1 MFTRYKIIRSF
12 KELKQLVEACLK
24 TGYASVDFETNGK
37 GIYTDEFKPT
47 ILSVT
52 FQVGSGCSIPLQH
65 FDESLEWMQDGVWLD
80 WLLYFGRNV
89 IENPKVVKIA
99 WNWKFDNQIF
109 QKYHIYSR
117 GTVIDGML
125 AKYLLNEERPNGL
138 KDMVRRYL
146 PEFADY
152 EKYDKFETI
161 SWDKKPLEPL
171 CKYGCMDTDFTFRL
185 AMFLEKKLIDK
196 GFYNLYRNL
205 IMPASKVLQEAES
218 NGLPFDIELNS
229 ELTEKYATLIKEV
242 TSNLRNLKVI
252 RRYEKKLL
260 SDRISNYIDKLNEEI
275 AQLSDDPSK
284 ARSIKTREAKISRV
298 LAGEYVTKDEKKLV
312 EPINFN
318 SQKQMVDLLYNSK
331 KGFKFPILEYTRDAK
346 TKNPSDNPSTSSD
359 TLEKLIPDDKTGFI
373 KNLLDL
379 RGLDK
384 MNSTYILGL
393 RELVQS
399 DNRVH
404 PTFLIHGTVSGRLS
418 SRNPN
423 GQNIPKV
430 MVNPDIKRQFITPP
444 GKLFLTYD
452 YSQAELRI
460 LAHLAKEDTML
471 EWFRTGKDIHLASAC
486 KKYHEDYD
494 SILPIYEDEQ
504 HELYPLWKKRRK
516 QAKTINFGIVY
527 EQSAKKLAESLS
539 TPDEK
544 VSGEEGQVF
553 LDEYFET
560 FPKIK
565 RFMDRQHKF
574 MEKHGYCESLFGRRR
589 RCPKVYSDNYSEYLE
604 ALRQCVDEETEALTT
619 DGWKRYDQLYNGQ
632 LILTKNCNT
641 GILEWQPI
649 ENINIY
655 PDYQGDLYSFEGK
668 TFSALTNG
676 KHRWLCNHDSKP
688 GSKAEFLTTEELYNS
703 KIVRP
708 IHRTGEYNGNSKKV
722 LDDDLVYL
730 LGIILTD
737 GHLRYYRDKT
747 KPRYGKPWY
756 ALITQSKEKNIPL
769 IQSAIDK
776 LDNRFTYIH
785 KVYGK
790 KHVWKF
796 NKDFADYLDT
806 IIPNKKLNM
815 SLIHSLTKSQIRLL
829 LDGMILG
836 DGCKH
841 GTRILTSSIE
851 QANLIQVLVVM
862 AGYYSNIL
870 INDNRGIHISNKI
883 KRGKIITKNISYLV
897 TIGESKY
904 FHHRSTRGIN
914 HIKKLSN
921 QKQLIWCPTVKNGT
935 WVCRRKG
942 KTYITGNSTN
952 MPCQSAASDMAL
964 FASIIV
970 YEKVKKGELPP
981 MQEVNTV
988 HDSVYQ
994 FIEPRYITP
1003 DTIFGIWDI
1012 CRNPSTKK
1020 YFGFEIKDVDMSMDF
1035 TVGRT
1040 MAEELPYIPGYD
1052 YNKML
1057 SPNFDID
1064 EYYAEH
1070 RKVKGIQIVDYPK
1083 EFKEYFRESW
1093 RKR

>member
-218 NGLPFDIELNS
+218 NGLPFDLELNS
-229 ELTEKYATLIKEV
+229 ELTEKYAALIKEV

-260 SDRISNYIDKLNEEI
+260 SDRVSNYIDKLNEEI
-275 AQLSDDPSK
+275 SQLSDDPSK

-298 LAGEYVTKDEKKLV
+298 LAGEYVTNDEKKLV
-312 EPINFN
+312 EPVNFN
-318 SQKQMVDLLYNSK
+318 SQKQMVDLLYNSE

-346 TKNPSDNPSTSSD
+346 TKKPTNNPSTSSE

-404 PTFLIHGTVSGRLS
+404 PTFLIHGCVSGNTKLIGKEKDIRIQDICPKEMGIMDVWDRDIWVLSHEGTWEQVTHTINKGKQPLYKITTQDGYTLKCTKEHKLLTPGGWKKVSYIFKHNLNVVMYDTSKLDITKPVVGKKYDEVIFRDIPGWDGYIASSEGKIYSVKVLGGRGVLDYNHPHELVPRECNPGRLRVYLRNNSKKKYAFQVSHLVWMAFNNELHIPNNMVIDHINCNTLDNRPENLQCITYSENVKRAYKYSRSSFTSNGINGSNKFNTLTISKILEDYQNGNTQVEICEKYDISQKQVSGIVNGQRRKDIYLTKLISMEYEGEKTIYDLSVNDKHSYVTRSNFINSNTTSGRLS

-544 VSGEEGQVF
+544 VSDEEGQVF

-604 ALRQCVDEETEALTT
+604 ALRQ
-619 DGWKRYDQLYNGQ
+619 
-632 LILTKNCNT
+632 
-641 GILEWQPI
+641 
-649 ENINIY
+649 
-655 PDYQGDLYSFEGK
+655 
-668 TFSALTNG
+668 
-676 KHRWLCNHDSKP
+676 
-688 GSKAEFLTTEELYNS
+688 
-703 KIVRP
+703 
-708 IHRTGEYNGNSKKV
+708 
-722 LDDDLVYL
+722 
-730 LGIILTD
+730 
-737 GHLRYYRDKT
+737 
-747 KPRYGKPWY
+747 
-756 ALITQSKEKNIPL
+756 
-769 IQSAIDK
+769 
-776 LDNRFTYIH
+776 
-785 KVYGK
+785 
-790 KHVWKF
+790 
-796 NKDFADYLDT
+796 
-806 IIPNKKLNM
+806 
-815 SLIHSLTKSQIRLL
+815 
-829 LDGMILG
+829 
-836 DGCKH
+836 
-841 GTRILTSSIE
+841 
-851 QANLIQVLVVM
+851 
-862 AGYYSNIL
+862 
-870 INDNRGIHISNKI
+870 
-883 KRGKIITKNISYLV
+883 
-897 TIGESKY
+897 
-904 FHHRSTRGIN
+904 
-914 HIKKLSN
+914 
-921 QKQLIWCPTVKNGT
+921 
-935 WVCRRKG
+935 
-942 KTYITGNSTN
+942 STN

>member
-1 MFTRYKIIRSF
+1 M
-12 KELKQLVEACLK
+12 VEACLN
-24 TGYASVDFETNGK
+24 TGYASVDFETNAE
-37 GIYTDEFKPT
+37 GIYKDTFKPT
-47 ILSVT
+47 ILSVS

-65 FDESLEWMQDGVWLD
+65 FDESVKDIPWLK
-80 WLLYFGRNV
+80 WLQYFGRKV
-89 IENPKVVKIA
+89 VENPKVVKVA
-99 WNWKFDNQIF
+99 QNFKFDNQIF
-109 QKYHIYSR
+109 VKYGIYVR
-117 GTVIDGML
+117 GTVIDTML
-125 AKYLLNEERPNGL
+125 AKYLLNEEKPHGL
-138 KDMVRRYL
+138 KPMVAKYL

-161 SWDKKPLEPL
+161 PWDKKPLEPL
-171 CKYGCMDTDFTFRL
+171 ARYGCMDTDFTLRL
-185 AMFLEKKLIDK
+185 ALFLEKKLIDK

-205 IMPASKVLQEAES
+205 IMPASKVLQDAET
-218 NGLPFDIELNS
+218 NGLPIDLSFNDFLQD
-229 ELTEKYATLIKEV
+229 KYSKLIQETNDK
-242 TSNLRNLKVI
+242 LRSVRQIK
-252 RRYEKKLL
+252 RYQKYSLEQRKQV
-260 SDRISNYIDKLNEEI
+260 YIDKLTQEIEE
-275 AQLSDDPSK
+275 LSGDPKK
-284 ARSIKTREAKISRV
+284 AKIIKNREDKISRI
-298 LAGEYVTKDEKKLV
+298 LAGEYKTNDEKKLI

-318 SQKQMVDLLYNSK
+318 STKQMVDLLYLSS
-331 KGFKFPILEYTRDAK
+331 KGFKFPVIEYTKDK
-346 TKNPSDNPSTSSD
+346 KNKPTSNPSTSED
-359 TLEKLIPDDKTGFI
+359 TLLKILYQDKSGFI
-373 KNLLDL
+373 KALLDL

-384 MNSTYILGL
+384 MNSTYIVGL

-399 DNRVH
+399 DNKVH
-404 PTFLIHGTVSGRLS
+404 PTFLISGTTSGRLS

-430 MVNPDIKRQFITPP
+430 MVNPDIKKQFIPP
-444 GKLFLTYD
+444 SGKLFLTYD

-460 LAHLAKEDTML
+460 LAHLANEETML

-494 SILPIYEDEQ
+494 KIIKIYEDEQ

-527 EQSAKKLAESLS
+527 EQSAHKLAESLS
-539 TPDEK
+539 TPEEK
-544 VSGEEGQVF
+544 VEDSEGQQF
-553 LDEYFET
+553 LDEYFTT

-565 RFMDRQHKF
+565 KFMDKQHKF
-574 MEKHGYCESLFGRRR
+574 MEKHGYCVSLFGRRR
-589 RCPKVYSDNYSEYLE
+589 RCPKVYSDNFSEYLE

-619 DGWKRYDQLYNGQ
+619 DGWRRYDQLYNGQ

-730 LGIILTD
+730 RGIILTD

-970 YEKVKKGELPP
+970 WEKVRKGELPP
-981 MQEVNTV
+981 MKEVNTV

-994 FIEPRYITP
+994 FIEPKYITP
-1003 DTIFGIWDI
+1003 DTIYKVWDI

-1057 SPNFDID
+1057 SKDFDIG
-1064 EYYAEH
+1064 EYYAKH
-1070 RKVKGIQIVDYPK
+1070 RKVKNIPIEKYPK
-1083 EFKEYFRESW
+1083 KFKSYFDESW

>member
-12 KELKQLVEACLK
+12 KELKQLVEACLN
-24 TGYASVDFETNGK
+24 TGYASVDFETNAE
-37 GIYTDEFKPT
+37 GIYKDTFKPT
-47 ILSVT
+47 ILSVS

-65 FDESLEWMQDGVWLD
+65 FDESVKEIPWLK
-80 WLLYFGRNV
+80 WLQYFGRRV
-89 IENPKVVKIA
+89 VENPNIVKVA
-99 WNWKFDNQIF
+99 QNFKFDNQIF
-109 QKYHIYSR
+109 VKYGIYVR
-117 GTVIDGML
+117 GTVIDTML
-125 AKYLLNEERPNGL
+125 AKYLLNEEKPHGL
-138 KDMVRRYL
+138 KPMVAKYL

-161 SWDKKPLEPL
+161 PWDKKPLEPL
-171 CKYGCMDTDFTFRL
+171 ARYGCMDTDFTLRL
-185 AMFLEKKLIDK
+185 ALFLEKKLIDK

-205 IMPASKVLQEAES
+205 IMPASKVLQDAET
-218 NGLPFDIELNS
+218 NGLPIDLSFNDFLQD
-229 ELTEKYATLIKEV
+229 KYSKLIQETNDK
-242 TSNLRNLKVI
+242 LRSVRQIK
-252 RRYEKKLL
+252 RYQKYSLEQRKQV
-260 SDRISNYIDKLNEEI
+260 YIDKLTQEIEE
-275 AQLSDDPSK
+275 LSGDPKK
-284 ARSIKTREAKISRV
+284 AKSIKNREDKISRI
-298 LAGEYVTKDEKKLV
+298 LAGEYKTNDEKKLI
-312 EPINFN
+312 EPVNFN
-318 SQKQMVDLLYNSK
+318 STKQMVDLLYISP
-331 KGFKFPILEYTRDAK
+331 KGFKFPIVEYTKDKRNK
-346 TKNPSDNPSTSSD
+346 PTDNPSTSED
-359 TLEKLIPDDKTGFI
+359 TLIKISDQDKTGFI
-373 KNLLDL
+373 KSLLDL

-384 MNSTYILGL
+384 MNSTYIVGL

-399 DNRVH
+399 DNKVH
-404 PTFLIHGTVSGRLS
+404 PTFLISGTTSGRLS

-430 MVNPDIKRQFITPP
+430 MVNPDIKKQFIPP
-444 GKLFLTYD
+444 SGKLFLTYD

-460 LAHLAKEDTML
+460 LAHLANEETML

-494 SILPIYEDEQ
+494 KIIKIYEDEQ

-527 EQSAKKLAESLS
+527 EQSAHKLAESLS
-539 TPDEK
+539 TPEEK
-544 VSGEEGQVF
+544 VEDSEGQQF
-553 LDEYFET
+553 LDEYFTT

-565 RFMDRQHKF
+565 KFMDKQHKF
-574 MEKHGYCESLFGRRR
+574 MEKHGYCVSLFGRRR
-589 RCPKVYSDNYSEYLE
+589 RCPKVYSDNFSEYLE

-619 DGWKRYDQLYNGQ
+619 DGWRRYDQLYNGQ

-708 IHRTGEYNGNSKKV
+708 IHRTGEYNGNRKKV

-815 SLIHSLTKSQIRLL
+815 SLIHSLTKPQIRLL

-970 YEKVKKGELPP
+970 WEKVRKGELPP
-981 MQEVNTV
+981 MKEVNTV

-994 FIEPRYITP
+994 FIEPKYITP
-1003 DTIFGIWDI
+1003 DTIYKVWDI

-1057 SPNFDID
+1057 SKDFDID

-1070 RKVKGIQIVDYPK
+1070 RKVKNIPIEKYPK
-1083 EFKEYFRESW
+1083 KFKSYFDESW

>member
-12 KELKQLVEACLK
+12 KELKQLVEACLN
-24 TGYASVDFETNGK
+24 TGYASVDFETNAE
-37 GIYTDEFKPT
+37 GIYKDTFKPT
-47 ILSVT
+47 ILSVS

-65 FDESLEWMQDGVWLD
+65 FDESVKEIPWLK
-80 WLLYFGRNV
+80 WLQYFGRRV
-89 IENPKVVKIA
+89 VENPNIVKVA
-99 WNWKFDNQIF
+99 QNFKFDNQIF
-109 QKYHIYSR
+109 VKYGIYVR
-117 GTVIDGML
+117 GTVIDTML
-125 AKYLLNEERPNGL
+125 AKYLLNEEKPHGL
-138 KDMVRRYL
+138 KPMVAKYL

-161 SWDKKPLEPL
+161 PWDKKPLEPL
-171 CKYGCMDTDFTFRL
+171 ARYGCMDTDFTLRL
-185 AMFLEKKLIDK
+185 ALFLEKKLIDK

-205 IMPASKVLQEAES
+205 IMPASKVLQDAETS
-218 NGLPFDIELNS
+218 GLPIDLSFNDFLQD
-229 ELTEKYATLIKEV
+229 KYSKLIQETNDK
-242 TSNLRNLKVI
+242 LRSVRQIK
-252 RRYEKKLL
+252 RYQKYSLEQRKR
-260 SDRISNYIDKLNEEI
+260 DYIDKLTQEIEE
-275 AQLSDDPSK
+275 LSSDPKK
-284 ARSIKTREAKISRV
+284 AKSIKNREDKISRI
-298 LAGEYVTKDEKKLV
+298 LAGEYKTNDEKKLI
-312 EPINFN
+312 EPVNFN
-318 SQKQMVDLLYNSK
+318 STKQMVDLLYISP
-331 KGFKFPILEYTRDAK
+331 KGFKFPIVEYTKDKRNK
-346 TKNPSDNPSTSSD
+346 PTDNPSTSED
-359 TLEKLIPDDKTGFI
+359 TLIKISDQDKTGFI
-373 KNLLDL
+373 KSLLDL

-384 MNSTYILGL
+384 MNSTYIVGL

-399 DNRVH
+399 DNKVH
-404 PTFLIHGTVSGRLS
+404 PTFLISGTTSGRLS

-430 MVNPDIKRQFITPP
+430 MVNPDIKKQFIPPP

-460 LAHLAKEDTML
+460 LAHLAKEETML

-494 SILPIYEDEQ
+494 KIIKIYEDEQ

-527 EQSAKKLAESLS
+527 EQSAHKLAESLS
-539 TPDEK
+539 TPEEK
-544 VSGEEGQVF
+544 VEDSEGQQF
-553 LDEYFET
+553 LDEYFTT

-565 RFMDRQHKF
+565 KFMDKQHKF
-574 MEKHGYCESLFGRRR
+574 MEKHGYCVSLFGRRR
-589 RCPKVYSDNYSEYLE
+589 RCPKVYSDNFSEYLE
-604 ALRQCVDEETEALTT
+604 ALRQCVDEETEVLTSS
-619 DGWKRYDQLYNGQ
+619 GWKRYNQLVNGN
-632 LILTKNCNT
+632 LILTKNPYN
-641 GILEWQPI
+641 GVLEWQPL
-649 ENINIY
+649 EKVNIY
-655 PDYQGDLYSFEGK
+655 PDYEGDLYSIEGK

-676 KHRWLCNHDSKP
+676 KHRWLCNHNSKP
-688 GSKAEFLTTEELYNS
+688 GSKYEFLTSEELYNS

-708 IHRTGEYNGNSKKV
+708 IHRTGEYKGSRNKV
-722 LDDDLVYL
+722 LDDNLVYL

-737 GHLRYYRDKT
+737 GHIRYYRDKS

-970 YEKVKKGELPP
+970 WEKVRKGELPP
-981 MQEVNTV
+981 MKEVNTV

-994 FIEPRYITP
+994 FIEPKYITP
-1003 DTIFGIWDI
+1003 DTIYKVWDI

-1057 SPNFDID
+1057 SKDFDID

-1070 RKVKGIQIVDYPK
+1070 RKVKNIPIEKYPK
-1083 EFKEYFRESW
+1083 KFKSYFDESW

>member
-12 KELKQLVEACLK
+12 KELKQLVEACLN
-24 TGYASVDFETNGK
+24 TGYASVDFETNAE
-37 GIYTDEFKPT
+37 GIYKDTFKPT
-47 ILSVT
+47 ILSVS

-65 FDESLEWMQDGVWLD
+65 FDESVKEIPWLK
-80 WLLYFGRNV
+80 WLQYFGRRV
-89 IENPKVVKIA
+89 IENPNIVKVA
-99 WNWKFDNQIF
+99 QNFKFDNQIF
-109 QKYHIYSR
+109 VKYGIYVR
-117 GTVIDGML
+117 GTVIDTML
-125 AKYLLNEERPNGL
+125 AKYLLNEEKPHGL
-138 KDMVRRYL
+138 KPMVAKYL

-161 SWDKKPLEPL
+161 PWDKKPLEPL
-171 CKYGCMDTDFTFRL
+171 ARYGCMDTDFTLRL
-185 AMFLEKKLIDK
+185 ALFLEKKLIDK

-205 IMPASKVLQEAES
+205 IMPASKVLQDAET
-218 NGLPFDIELNS
+218 NGLPIDLSFNDFLQD
-229 ELTEKYATLIKEV
+229 KYSKLIQETNDK
-242 TSNLRNLKVI
+242 LRSVRQIK
-252 RRYEKKLL
+252 RYQKYILEQRKQV
-260 SDRISNYIDKLNEEI
+260 YIDKLTQEIEE
-275 AQLSDDPSK
+275 LYGDPKK
-284 ARSIKTREAKISRV
+284 AKSIKNREDKISRI
-298 LAGEYVTKDEKKLV
+298 LAGEYKTNDEKKLI
-312 EPINFN
+312 EPVNFN
-318 SQKQMVDLLYNSK
+318 STKQMVDLLYLSP
-331 KGFKFPILEYTRDAK
+331 KGFKFPIVEYTKDKRNK
-346 TKNPSDNPSTSSD
+346 PTDNPSTSED
-359 TLEKLIPDDKTGFI
+359 TLIKISDQDKTGFI
-373 KNLLDL
+373 KSLLDL

-384 MNSTYILGL
+384 MNSTYIVGL

-399 DNRVH
+399 DNKVH
-404 PTFLIHGTVSGRLS
+404 PTFLISGTTSGRLS

-430 MVNPDIKRQFITPP
+430 MVNPDIKKQFIPP
-444 GKLFLTYD
+444 SGKLFLTYD

-460 LAHLAKEDTML
+460 LAHLANEETML

-494 SILPIYEDEQ
+494 KIIKIYEDEQ

-527 EQSAKKLAESLS
+527 EQSAHKLAESLS
-539 TPDEK
+539 TPEEK
-544 VSGEEGQVF
+544 VEDSEGQQF
-553 LDEYFET
+553 LDEYFTT

-565 RFMDRQHKF
+565 KFMDKQHKF
-574 MEKHGYCESLFGRRR
+574 MEKHGYCVSLFGRRR
-589 RCPKVYSDNYSEYLE
+589 RCPKVYSDNFSEYLE

-619 DGWKRYDQLYNGQ
+619 DGWRRYDQLYNGQ

-708 IHRTGEYNGNSKKV
+708 IHRTGEYNGNRKKV

-870 INDNRGIHISNKI
+870 INYNRGIHISNKI

-970 YEKVKKGELPP
+970 WEKVRKGELPP
-981 MQEVNTV
+981 MKEVNTV

-994 FIEPRYITP
+994 FIEPKYITP
-1003 DTIFGIWDI
+1003 DTIYKVWDI

-1057 SPNFDID
+1057 SKDFDID

-1070 RKVKGIQIVDYPK
+1070 RKVKNIPIEKYPK
-1083 EFKEYFRESW
+1083 KFKSYFDESW

>member
-12 KELKQLVEACLK
+12 KEIKQLVEACLN
-24 TGYASVDFETNGK
+24 TGYASVDFETNAE
-37 GIYTDEFKPT
+37 GIYKDTFKPT
-47 ILSVT
+47 ILSVS

-65 FDESLEWMQDGVWLD
+65 FDESVKEIPWLK
-80 WLLYFGRNV
+80 WLQYFGRRV
-89 IENPKVVKIA
+89 VENPNIVKVA
-99 WNWKFDNQIF
+99 QNFKFDNQIF
-109 QKYHIYSR
+109 VKYGIYVR
-117 GTVIDGML
+117 GTVIDTML
-125 AKYLLNEERPNGL
+125 AKYLLNEEKPHGL
-138 KDMVRRYL
+138 KPMVAKYL

-161 SWDKKPLEPL
+161 PWDKKPLEPL
-171 CKYGCMDTDFTFRL
+171 ARYGCMDTDFTLRL
-185 AMFLEKKLIDK
+185 ALFLEKKLIDK

-205 IMPASKVLQEAES
+205 IMPASKVLQDAET
-218 NGLPFDIELNS
+218 NGLPIDLSFNDFLQD
-229 ELTEKYATLIKEV
+229 KYSKLIQETNDK
-242 TSNLRNLKVI
+242 LRSVRQIK
-252 RRYEKKLL
+252 RYQKYILEQRKQV
-260 SDRISNYIDKLNEEI
+260 YIDKLTQEIEE
-275 AQLSDDPSK
+275 LSGDPK
-284 ARSIKTREAKISRV
+284 KVKSIKNREDKISRI
-298 LAGEYVTKDEKKLV
+298 LAGEYRTNDEKKLI
-312 EPINFN
+312 EPVNFN
-318 SQKQMVDLLYNSK
+318 STKQMVDLLYLSP
-331 KGFKFPILEYTRDAK
+331 KGFKFPIVEYTKDKRNK
-346 TKNPSDNPSTSSD
+346 PTDNPSTSED
-359 TLEKLIPDDKTGFI
+359 TLIKISDQDKTGFI
-373 KNLLDL
+373 KSLLDL

-384 MNSTYILGL
+384 MNSTYIVGL

-399 DNRVH
+399 DNKVH
-404 PTFLIHGTVSGRLS
+404 PTFLISGTTSGRLS

-430 MVNPDIKRQFITPP
+430 MVNPDIKKQFIPP
-444 GKLFLTYD
+444 SGKLFLTYD

-460 LAHLAKEDTML
+460 LAHLANEETML

-494 SILPIYEDEQ
+494 KIIKIYEDEQ

-527 EQSAKKLAESLS
+527 EQSAHKLAESLS
-539 TPDEK
+539 TPEEK
-544 VSGEEGQVF
+544 VEDSEGQQF
-553 LDEYFET
+553 LDEYFTT

-565 RFMDRQHKF
+565 KFMDKQHKF
-574 MEKHGYCESLFGRRR
+574 MEKHGYCVSLFGRRR
-589 RCPKVYSDNYSEYLE
+589 RCPKVYSDNFSEYLE

-619 DGWKRYDQLYNGQ
+619 DGWRRYDQLYNGQ

-708 IHRTGEYNGNSKKV
+708 IHRTGEYNGNRKKV

-970 YEKVKKGELPP
+970 WEKVRKGELPP
-981 MQEVNTV
+981 MKEVNTV

-994 FIEPRYITP
+994 FIEPKYITP
-1003 DTIFGIWDI
+1003 DTIYKVWDI

-1057 SPNFDID
+1057 SKDFDID

-1070 RKVKGIQIVDYPK
+1070 RKVKNIPIEKYPK
-1083 EFKEYFRESW
+1083 KFKSYFDESW

>member
-12 KELKQLVEACLK
+12 KELKQLVEACLN
-24 TGYASVDFETNGK
+24 TGYASVDFETNAE
-37 GIYTDEFKPT
+37 GIYKNTFKPT
-47 ILSVT
+47 ILSVS

-65 FDESLEWMQDGVWLD
+65 FDESVKEIPWLK
-80 WLLYFGRNV
+80 WLQYFGRRV
-89 IENPKVVKIA
+89 VENPNIVKVA
-99 WNWKFDNQIF
+99 QNFKFDNQIF
-109 QKYHIYSR
+109 VKYGIYVR
-117 GTVIDGML
+117 GTVIDTML
-125 AKYLLNEERPNGL
+125 AKYLLNEEKPHGL
-138 KDMVRRYL
+138 KPMVAKYL

-161 SWDKKPLEPL
+161 PWDKKPLEPL
-171 CKYGCMDTDFTFRL
+171 ARYGCMDTDFTLRL
-185 AMFLEKKLIDK
+185 ALFLEKKLIDK

-205 IMPASKVLQEAES
+205 IMPASKVLQDAET
-218 NGLPFDIELNS
+218 NGLPIDLSFNDFLQD
-229 ELTEKYATLIKEV
+229 KYSKLIQETNDK
-242 TSNLRNLKVI
+242 LRSVRQIK
-252 RRYEKKLL
+252 RYQKYSLEQRKQV
-260 SDRISNYIDKLNEEI
+260 YIDKLTQEIEE
-275 AQLSDDPSK
+275 LSGDPK
-284 ARSIKTREAKISRV
+284 KVKSIKNREDKISRI
-298 LAGEYVTKDEKKLV
+298 LAGEYKTNDEKKLI

-318 SQKQMVDLLYNSK
+318 STKQMVDLLYLSP
-331 KGFKFPILEYTRDAK
+331 KGFKFPVIEYTKDK
-346 TKNPSDNPSTSSD
+346 KNKPTSNPSTSED
-359 TLEKLIPDDKTGFI
+359 TLLKILDQDKSGFI
-373 KNLLDL
+373 KALLDL

-384 MNSTYILGL
+384 MNSTYIVGL

-399 DNRVH
+399 DNKVH
-404 PTFLIHGTVSGRLS
+404 PTFLISGTTSGRLS

-430 MVNPDIKRQFITPP
+430 MVNPDIKKQFIPPP

-460 LAHLAKEDTML
+460 LAHLAKEETML

-494 SILPIYEDEQ
+494 TILKIYEDEQ

-527 EQSAKKLAESLS
+527 EQSAHKLAESLS
-539 TPDEK
+539 TPEEK
-544 VSGEEGQVF
+544 VEDSEGQQF
-553 LDEYFET
+553 LDEYFTT

-565 RFMDRQHKF
+565 KFMDKQHKF
-574 MEKHGYCESLFGRRR
+574 MEKHGYCVSLFGRRR
-589 RCPKVYSDNYSEYLE
+589 RCPKVYSDNFSEYLE

-619 DGWKRYDQLYNGQ
+619 DGWRRYDQLYNGQ

-708 IHRTGEYNGNSKKV
+708 IHRTGEYNGNRKKV

-970 YEKVKKGELPP
+970 WEKVRKGELPP
-981 MQEVNTV
+981 MKEVNTV

-994 FIEPRYITP
+994 FIEPKYITP
-1003 DTIFGIWDI
+1003 DTIYKVWDI

-1057 SPNFDID
+1057 SKDFDID

-1070 RKVKGIQIVDYPK
+1070 RKVKNIPIEKYPK
-1083 EFKEYFRESW
+1083 KFKSYFDESW